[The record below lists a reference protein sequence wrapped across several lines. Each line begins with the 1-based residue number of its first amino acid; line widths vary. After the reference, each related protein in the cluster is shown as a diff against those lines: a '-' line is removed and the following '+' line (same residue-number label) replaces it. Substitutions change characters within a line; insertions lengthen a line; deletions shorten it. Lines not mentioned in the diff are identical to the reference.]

1 MRMAQSTCFHE
12 ADARLALWRRA
23 GAEAIGTLFLVLA
36 GSGAG
41 IAAIR
46 AFATMPGMVLPIV
59 ALVLAGALVSL
70 IVALGS
76 ISGGH
81 FNPLITLLQWLAGER
96 EGICTA
102 AYVFSQLAGATLGG
116 VLAAVMWRA
125 NGGGAGGLGWHGL
138 VPEIAATAGL
148 MLIVFGCSRS
158 GRTDTG
164 PFAVGA
170 WLVAGIIA
178 TPTTSYANPAVIVG
192 ALATSGPLTL
202 NSSSAVAYLLGE
214 LAGALVAL
222 LAVTVLF
229 PKQQALS

>member
-1 MRMAQSTCFHE
+1 MHMAQSTCFHE

-23 GAEAIGTLFLVLA
+23 GAEAIGTSLLVLA

-41 IAAIR
+41 IGAVR
-46 AFATMPGMVLPIV
+46 AFATMPGTVLPIV
-59 ALVLAGALVSL
+59 ALALAGALVAM

-81 FNPLITLLQWLAGER
+81 FNPLITVLQWLAGER
-96 EGICTA
+96 EGVCTV
-102 AYVFSQLAGATLGG
+102 AYVLSQLVGAAFGG
-116 VLAAVMWRA
+116 GLAAAIWRST
-125 NGGGAGGLGWHGL
+125 GGDAGGLGWHGL
-138 VPEIAATAGL
+138 ASEIAATAGL
-148 MLIVFGCSRS
+148 MLVVFGCARS

-170 WLVAGIIA
+170 WLVAAVLA

-192 ALATSGPLTL
+192 ALVTSGPLAL
-202 NSSSAVAYLLGE
+202 NASSAIAYLVGE

-222 LAVTVLF
+222 LAVVLLF
-229 PKQQALS
+229 PKQQVSS